1 MKSLENQGFSFFL
14 SYDMIESVTVQ
25 RQRNRLEKQ
34 RKSGVEKMS
43 RVIVVTDS
51 NSGIT
56 QSEAKELGVVV
67 MPMPFYI
74 NGQMFYE
81 DIDLTQE
88 QFYQKLKE
96 GGEIKTSMPFSHIF
110 SLLVLSPTRIF
121 VMSHAY
127 ISALSIS
134 PRFTASMMGWSRL

>member
-1 MKSLENQGFSFFL
+1 MN
-14 SYDMIESVTVQ
+14 
-25 RQRNRLEKQ
+25 
-34 RKSGVEKMS
+34 

-96 GGEIKTSMPFSHIF
+96 EKLDARLILQVHDELIVEASEECAERAAVILNDEMEHATK
-110 SLLVLSPTRIF
+110 LSVPLIADVNKGR
-121 VMSHAY
+121 SWYDAK
-127 ISALSIS
+127 
-134 PRFTASMMGWSRL
+134 G